1 MPNARTLGGRAHAGF
16 VDLHCHWV
24 AAIDD
29 GAPSADEG
37 VAMLKALGDVG
48 FDLVM
53 ATPHMRPGMFDNGKA
68 DLERAFDAMRT
79 VVDTPGLPAVGLS
92 SEHFFD
98 DVVFNR
104 IMAGGA
110 LPYPGGKAV
119 LVEFPV
125 DAFPARITHRIFDL
139 RRVHRLRPVLA
150 HPERYRPVW
159 KDFRVL
165 DPLLDAGVVLLL
177 DVAAVVGKYGRA
189 PKQAALDLLEAG
201 YYDAACSDAHRA
213 KDVDAVAQGIERLQ
227 ALVGEEET
235 QYLLR
240 DAPLS
245 LLDGSFED

>member
-1 MPNARTLGGRAHAGF
+1 VAKPYAEGGRSNSGF

-29 GAPSADEG
+29 GAPDTDESL
-37 VAMLKALGDVG
+37 AMLRGLRRIG

-68 DLERAFDAMRT
+68 DLERAFDAMQP
-79 VVDTPGLPAVGLS
+79 VLKEPGLPAVGLS

-98 DVVFNR
+98 DIVFSR
-104 IMAGGA
+104 IVSGGA
-110 LPYPGGKAV
+110 LPYPGGRAV

-125 DAFPARITHRIFDL
+125 DAFPARVAHRFFDM
-139 RRVHRLRPVLA
+139 RVQRLRPVLA

-159 KDFRVL
+159 NDIRVL
-165 DPLLDAGVVLLL
+165 EPLLDAGAVLLL
-177 DVAAVVGKYGRA
+177 DVAAVIGKYGRA

-213 KDVDAVAQGIERLQ
+213 KDVEAVAEGIERLKT
-227 ALVGEEET
+227 LVGEEET

>member
-1 MPNARTLGGRAHAGF
+1 VGGF
-16 VDLHCHWV
+16 IDLHCHWV

-29 GAPSADEG
+29 GAPSTDEG
-37 VAMLKALGDVG
+37 LAMLKGLGDIG

-53 ATPHMRPGMFDNGKA
+53 ATPHMRPGMFDNAKG
-68 DLERAFDAMRT
+68 DLERAFDAMQSIVRQ
-79 VVDTPGLPAVGLS
+79 PGLPEVGLS

-98 DVVFNR
+98 DVVFHR
-104 IMAGGA
+104 IMSGEA

-125 DAFPARITHRIFDL
+125 EAFPARITHRVFDMRL
-139 RRVHRLRPVLA
+139 HRLRPVLA

-159 KDFRVL
+159 SDLRVL

-177 DVAAVVGKYGRA
+177 DVAAVVGKYGRTA
-189 PKQAALDLLEAG
+189 KQTALELLEAG

-213 KDVDAVAQGIERLQ
+213 KDVEAVAEGIDRLK
-227 ALVGEEET
+227 ALVGEEEA
-235 QYLLR
+235 QYLLCEGPR
-240 DAPLS
+240 S